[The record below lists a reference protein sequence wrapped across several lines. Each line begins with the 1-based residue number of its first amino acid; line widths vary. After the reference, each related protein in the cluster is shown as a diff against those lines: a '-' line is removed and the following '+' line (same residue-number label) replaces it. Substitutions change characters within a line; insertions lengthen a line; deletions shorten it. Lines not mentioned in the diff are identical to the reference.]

1 MGLAAGHVEK
11 EGTGGLY
18 DMVAGGEEGVVV
30 LSGGGDTDLST
41 HGGFHGCSSLGR
53 PLFVKAP
60 EASSQEMVRWQ
71 AVGGGG
77 EFLSTGGI
85 GVLSNRPDRLK
96 RGLVKRGNHLSN
108 MCRVE
113 SYAGQ
118 WRMMWSRVWK
128 VFGSQGQWLG
138 LSVFILL

>member
-1 MGLAAGHVEK
+1 M
-11 EGTGGLY
+11 
-18 DMVAGGEEGVVV
+18 
-30 LSGGGDTDLST
+30 SSSRGDTDLST

-60 EASSQEMVRWQ
+60 EASSQEMVLWQ

-77 EFLSTGGI
+77 ESLSVGGMS
-85 GVLSNRPDRLK
+85 VLSKRPDRSK

-113 SYAGQ
+113 S
-118 WRMMWSRVWK
+118 
-128 VFGSQGQWLG
+128 
-138 LSVFILL
+138 